1 MATTALDLIRG
12 AMRLIGAVDPGES
25 VTADEAADGLEL
37 LNEMLESW
45 SNERLVVYQVL
56 QENFALSSGTASYT
70 IGSGATFNTT
80 RPLDVLSG
88 FIRDSGTDYPLRIL
102 TREEYDRIQ
111 GKTTQYQ
118 PEYLLYTPSVANGVI
133 TLYGVPAKA
142 YAVTDGLYINSMKQ
156 LQSFAGL
163 TTSIVLPTGYKRM
176 LRYLLAMEIAPE
188 YNRTPPDAVVAI
200 ARESKAAI
208 KRLNSRTPKLR
219 LDHLHLHGSTAS
231 DMAAFTAGWP

>member
-1 MATTALDLIRG
+1 MATALDIITDSLID
-12 AMRLIGAVDPGES
+12 IGAIDPSEAL
-25 VTADEAADGLEL
+25 TADEGAHGLRR
-37 LNEMLESW
+37 LNELLESW
-45 SNERLVVYQVL
+45 SNERLAVYQIL

-88 FIRDSGTDYPLRIL
+88 FIRDSGSDYPLRIL

-142 YAVTDGLYINSMKQ
+142 YAVTDGLWINSWKQ
-156 LQSFAGL
+156 LQSFTAL
-163 TTSIVLPTGYKRM
+163 TTTVVLPPGY
-176 LRYLLAMEIAPE
+176 LRAIKSNLSPELAPA
-188 YNRTPPDAVVAI
+188 YNRKVSDAVIAI
-200 ARESKAAI
+200 ARESKANI

-219 LDHLHLHGSTAS
+219 LDHLQLGGSGGS
-231 DMAAFTAGWP
+231 DMAAFTAGYQ